1 MATKN
6 VLAKLVEHNNW
17 ANLEIIQ
24 ACSGLS
30 EEQLD
35 AKPQSSAKWSIR
47 QVLLHLVASQQGYL
61 SLLTQPL
68 ETRSHTPPPA
78 FAELQRSVTISGEGL
93 LTLVCDE
100 PGKYLKT
107 QLRTT
112 DGYLVE
118 PWVVMVQAI
127 NHATDHRKQLSGMLR
142 DQGVIPP
149 RLDGWAYGEAV
160 TTLRSIST

>member
-1 MATKN
+1 M
-6 VLAKLVEHNNW
+6 
-17 ANLEIIQ
+17 
-24 ACSGLS
+24 
-30 EEQLD
+30 
-35 AKPQSSAKWSIR
+35 
-47 QVLLHLVASQQGYL
+47 
-61 SLLTQPL
+61 
-68 ETRSHTPPPA
+68 
-78 FAELQRSVTISGEGL
+78 
-93 LTLVCDE
+93 LTLACDE

-127 NHATDHRKQLSGMLR
+127 NHATDHRRQLSGMLR

-160 TTLRSIST
+160 KALRSIST